1 MQTRHTNRVNAFVVG
16 NAGAIGEI
24 LSSLIGEPA
33 PGDANGVFRERAA
46 ALVGALTPVLV
57 WMRDHKGVLL
67 NIDTVRL
74 SFALRSIWKV
84 ATKRVFE
91 VRNPITD
98 EMTDIPVPE
107 MPEDLIYPLQA
118 YLKRTAVLRH
128 EPRLE
133 PAEERGAVEAA
144 RVRPVLLHAHLPAA
158 RRWPASAMRT
168 CAMKTCPTGSSMD
181 RAQ

>member
-1 MQTRHTNRVNAFVVG
+1 MTPMQTRHTNRVNAFALG

-24 LSSLIGEPA
+24 LSSLLGEPT

-46 ALVGALTPVLV
+46 APVGALTPVLV

-67 NIDTVRL
+67 NMDTVRL
-74 SFALRSIWKV
+74 SFELHSTWKV

-98 EMTDIPVPE
+98 EMANIPVPE

-118 YLKRTAVLRH
+118 YLGELPSYDMSLDWNRQKSE
-128 EPRLE
+128 EPSKQH
-133 PAEERGAVEAA
+133 GF
-144 RVRPVLLHAHLPAA
+144 
-158 RRWPASAMRT
+158 
-168 CAMKTCPTGSSMD
+168 
-181 RAQ
+181 AQFYFTHTFPPLGPGPHQQ

>member
-1 MQTRHTNRVNAFVVG
+1 MQTRHTNRVNAFALG

-24 LSSLIGEPA
+24 LSSLLGEPA

-46 ALVGALTPVLV
+46 APVGALTPVLV
-57 WMRDHKGVLL
+57 WMRDHEGVLF

-74 SFALRSIWKV
+74 SFELRSTWKV

-98 EMTDIPVPE
+98 EMADIPVPE
-107 MPEDLIYPLQA
+107 MPEGSDLSA
-118 YLKRTAVLRH
+118 AGVSRRTAFLRH

-133 PAEERGAVEAA
+133 PAEERGAIEAA

-158 RRWPASAMRT
+158 RPWPASAMRT
-168 CAMKTCPTGSSMD
+168 WAMKTCPTGSSMD